1 MNRGVVFLSS
11 VVVCGVIGI
20 VGFMASRTGTLVS
33 KSDQALQCGHWALLR
48 STQLLGVPLSVAQA
62 RKFLPPSPDGHS
74 MLELRSAIESLGFQ
88 GSAEQISKEDLF
100 RRVGVAIVHLKNPDH
115 FVVMKQGNNAGTII
129 FDGAGSR
136 RRLSMV
142 MLESRFSGFVLFVD
156 RNRDTPFR
164 FDGQSDFSSV
174 PSLQFETLYQDR
186 GDIPLSASSVVF
198 EFPVHNFG
206 GKVLEIYDVA
216 KDCSCISVEAPAA
229 VEPMSSGVVRA
240 TFQHSGGR
248 GNPVFEH
255 QLLVTTNDP
264 IYPRLT
270 LVAAGNTDVT
280 LIPVPSSVDFG
291 RVRSGESQLRRIFI
305 KYSGEDEEVLKRA
318 DFKLSFPDAEM
329 RILDRDQFWQDAASP
344 FELRREQRVRG
355 SARVVELIWRPV
367 AKDVDDNLNGY
378 LSVSVPGSSLPE
390 IKVPIY
396 GTTIEE

>member
-20 VGFMASRTGTLVS
+20 VGFMASRTETLVS
-33 KSDQALQCGHWALLR
+33 KPDQALQCGHWALLR

-62 RKFLPPSPDGHS
+62 RQFLPPNPDGHS

-115 FVVMKQGNNAGTII
+115 FVVMKQGNGAGIII

-136 RRLSMV
+136 RRLSMA

-156 RNRDTPFR
+156 RDRSRPFR
-164 FDGQSDFSSV
+164 LDGQSDFSSV

-186 GDIPLSASSVVF
+186 GDIPLSANSVVF
-198 EFPVHNFG
+198 EFPVFNFG
-206 GKVLEIYDVA
+206 GKVLEIHDVI

-229 VEPMSSGVVRA
+229 IEPMSSGAVIA
-240 TFQHSGGR
+240 TFQHSGTR
-248 GNPVFEH
+248 GNPTFEH

-264 IYPRLT
+264 DYPRLT

-280 LIPVPSSVDFG
+280 LVPVPSAADFG
-291 RVRSGESQLRRIFI
+291 RVRRGESQMRRIFI
-305 KYSGEDEEVLKRA
+305 KYSGEDIEVLNRA
-318 DFKLSFPDAEM
+318 DFELSFPDTEM
-329 RILDRDQFWQDAASP
+329 RILDRDQFLHDSASP
-344 FELRREQRVRG
+344 FEHRREQSVRG
-355 SARVVELIWRPV
+355 SVRVVELIWRPV
-367 AKDVDDNLNGY
+367 SKDVDDTLKGY
-378 LSVSVPGSSLPE
+378 MRVSVPGSSLSE

-396 GTTIEE
+396 GTMIEE